1 MQVTIKALY
10 QSPIKQIVLVTLLP
24 GRGIQIPLSPII
36 FQGILPPL
44 PLIKLKSVSLSL
56 MIKANWVCSLILS
69 RKFSIG

>member
-56 MIKANWVCSLILS
+56 MIKTNWVCSLILS

>member
-24 GRGIQIPLSPII
+24 ERGIQIPLSPII

-56 MIKANWVCSLILS
+56 MIKTN
-69 RKFSIG
+69 